1 MDAVIVDI
9 LRQSIHLSKEVKMK
23 DQSDEK
29 HKGQITRRKLIVA
42 GGTTLVGATLFSSLF
57 DFEALAQDVKLLSDK
72 ELGSRSIMSK
82 NGGMKPTILP
92 QTGSND
98 PVAFSIAD
106 NAFWNEQMMEHAMFF
121 VMLMPGPELATERSQ
136 AEQFQQI
143 FANQLQKSKTAKL
156 DRSNYAAFNRSTIE
170 AVKPYLEWKRK
181 MGEAQSSGKLRS
193 LVWSTFFDHTALE
206 ADRFARRLEQ
216 FSRGD
221 TSIDVREAADFW
233 TQIMG
238 EHAAFIA
245 HLLDPE
251 ENALIAKA
259 MQTSDAFGE
268 MHKHKSSDKSALE
281 KAVDDIIDFK
291 TAAEKGIQ
299 TGKIK
304 SIIHPALADH
314 VRREAIKAADEL
326 KRAA

>member
-1 MDAVIVDI
+1 MNN
-9 LRQSIHLSKEVKMK
+9 QTH
-23 DQSDEK
+23 EK
-29 HKGQITRRKLIVA
+29 QKIQIKRRELIA
-42 GGTTLVGATLFSSLF
+42 GGGATLAGATLFGSLF
-57 DFEALAQDVKLLSDK
+57 NFGALAQGVKSMSDK
-72 ELGSRSIMSK
+72 ELGSRGIMSK

-92 QTGSND
+92 QAGSND

-106 NAFWNEQMMEHAMFF
+106 NAFWNEQLMEHAMFF
-121 VMLMPGPELATERSQ
+121 VMLMPGPELAAERSK
-136 AEQFQQI
+136 AEQFQQA
-143 FANQLQKSKTAKL
+143 FADQLQKSKTANL
-156 DRSNYAAFNRSTIE
+156 DRSNYAAFNSSTIE
-170 AVKPYLEWKRK
+170 AVKPYVEWKRR
-181 MGEAQSSGKLRS
+181 MGEAQSSGKLKS

-221 TSIDVREAADFW
+221 TSINLREAADFW

-238 EHAAFIA
+238 EHADFIA

-251 ENALIAKA
+251 ETALITKA
-259 MQTSDAFGE
+259 MQTSDAFE
-268 MHKHKSSDKSALE
+268 KMHQQKSSDKSALE
-281 KAVDDIIDFK
+281 RAVDDIIDFK

-314 VRREAIKAADEL
+314 VRREALKAADEL
-326 KRAA
+326 KRAV

>member
-1 MDAVIVDI
+1 
-9 LRQSIHLSKEVKMK
+9 MK
-23 DQSDEK
+23 NQNNENQK
-29 HKGQITRRKLIVA
+29 VQIKRRELIVA
-42 GGTTLVGATLFSSLF
+42 GGATLVGATLFGSLF
-57 DFEALAQDVKLLSDK
+57 DFGALAQDMKSMSDK
-72 ELGSRSIMSK
+72 DLKSRGIMSK

-92 QTGSND
+92 QAGSND

-121 VMLMPGPELATERSQ
+121 VMLMPGPELAAERSQ
-136 AEQFQQI
+136 AEKFQQT

-156 DRSNYAAFNRSTIE
+156 DRGNYVAFNRSTIE

-181 MGEAQSSGKLRS
+181 MGEAQSSGKLKS

-206 ADRFARRLEQ
+206 ADRFARRLDL

-221 TSIDVREAADFW
+221 TSIELGEAAGFW

-251 ENALIAKA
+251 ENALITKA
-259 MQTSDAFGE
+259 MQTSQAFE
-268 MHKHKSSDKSALE
+268 KMHEQKSSDRSALE
-281 KAVDDIIDFK
+281 RAVDDIIDFK